1 MRALS
6 YDQAKELWGCSDAL
20 AELNFE
26 RVRTMDLR
34 AEGALTP
41 AVVAYE
47 GIQYQHLAPR
57 VMDEAQLAYVQE
69 HLRILSGFY
78 GVLRPLDGVVPYR
91 LEMQA
96 KLAAGD
102 APDLY
107 AFWGDRLYRTLADET
122 DVIVNLASVEYAKA
136 VLPHAKAAGMR
147 APRIVTCLF
156 GTIDAQGRLKQRATA
171 AKAARRL
178 HGALVRRAQ
187 RPASRGLV
195 RLRPSSA
202 TSTTRPF
209 HRRLPRVRAGS
220 SLRDPAHG
228 FVRRF
233 LENFISAGGDF
244 RTIPF
249 GSFARVGSDLLQ
261 SCSNPRMRLNR
272 L

>member
-1 MRALS
+1 
-6 YDQAKELWGCSDAL
+6 
-20 AELNFE
+20 
-26 RVRTMDLR
+26 
-34 AEGALTP
+34 
-41 AVVAYE
+41 
-47 GIQYQHLAPR
+47 
-57 VMDEAQLAYVQE
+57 MDEAQLAYVQE

-171 AKAARRL
+171 AKAARGSMVRWCAEHNVQHPEGL
-178 HGALVRRAQ
+178 CAFDQLGHVYDEARSTDDCLVFVQGRACGTL
-187 RPASRGLV
+187 P
-195 RLRPSSA
+195 RLR
-202 TSTTRPF
+202 
-209 HRRLPRVRAGS
+209 
-220 SLRDPAHG
+220 
-228 FVRRF
+228 
-233 LENFISAGGDF
+233 
-244 RTIPF
+244 
-249 GSFARVGSDLLQ
+249 
-261 SCSNPRMRLNR
+261 
-272 L
+272 